1 MTPQIMLFWPQHH
14 TWKNK
19 NKNNGHAQE
28 MIFHVYPFIVFA
40 IHSTIVNEGIQGV
53 FQNAKNRFVVL
64 QFRMPF

>member
-1 MTPQIMLFWPQHH
+1 
-14 TWKNK
+14 
-19 NKNNGHAQE
+19 